1 MKELFKPPS
10 LRGCY
15 FSFFL
20 LFFSISPPLLFAQAG
35 QGGNAYLKKIEKRY
49 GGVQSFRAK
58 FIQTSK
64 APGVVRREK
73 ASGIVY
79 LRKDGKF
86 RWDYDEPE
94 VVLIISDGNTLWIYQ
109 PEDKQVM
116 VDRTFKTK
124 MKRFPYTFLKG
135 MEHLGMDFNAHVLN
149 RRGEEVTLKLIP
161 KKPIKKITKMQIT
174 FNTHSLLIRGITWT
188 SAQGVETLITFN
200 DIDITSKI
208 PDSVFH
214 FEPPEG
220 VDIVSANAP

>member
-1 MKELFKPPS
+1 MKKLFKLSPLKS
-10 LRGCY
+10 CCI
-15 FSFFL
+15 SFFL
-20 LFFSISPPLLFAQAG
+20 LFFLISPPLLFG
-35 QGGNAYLKKIEKRY
+35 QTSQEGDVYLKKIEKRY
-49 GGVQSFRAK
+49 EGVQSFRAK

-86 RWDYDEPE
+86 RWDYDKPE

-116 VDRTFKTK
+116 VDRTFKTR
-124 MKRFPYTFLKG
+124 MKRFPYTFLNG
-135 MEHLGMDFNAHVLN
+135 MEHLGMDFNAHVLDEKD
-149 RRGEEVTLKLIP
+149 EEVTLKLIP
-161 KKPIKKITKMQIT
+161 KKSIKEITEMWIT
-174 FNTHSLLIRGITWT
+174 FNTHSLLICKITWT

-220 VDIVSANAP
+220 VDIVSANTP